1 MADKLGYVSRLYLA
15 SLGGLRS
22 AVSTSAIH
30 YYKDISSEYGDVA
43 GVIDG
48 GDSPSKQYYQH
59 DKDDEDEGVCVC
71 VHVCVF

>member
-30 YYKDISSEYGDVA
+30 YYKDLSASEYGDVV
-43 GVIDG
+43 GVADG
-48 GDSPSKQYYQH
+48 GDSPSKQYYQR
-59 DKDDEDEGVCVC
+59 DSDEGE
-71 VHVCVF
+71 